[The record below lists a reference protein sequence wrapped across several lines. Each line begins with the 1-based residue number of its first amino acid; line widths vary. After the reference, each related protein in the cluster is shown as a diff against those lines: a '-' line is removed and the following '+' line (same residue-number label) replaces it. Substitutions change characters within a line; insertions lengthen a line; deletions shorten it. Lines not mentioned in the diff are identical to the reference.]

1 MVKNIH
7 GGNKHKKFAR
17 KRDNTGRNDIISLK
31 KTDEQEYGY
40 ITKIL
45 GNCRFTILCY
55 DKKERIG
62 HVRGKLRK
70 RTFFEQGDF
79 ILVSLR
85 NFQDS
90 LCDMIQ
96 KYTYDQ
102 VNILINNNEIKEC
115 FAKNGQFFDNSDSD
129 KNAIDISFNN
139 STLDSDFS
147 DSEVNNTNINTEVN
161 INNTNNTN
169 NNNKINVNDLNDLE
183 TLFK

>member
-1 MVKNIH
+1 MVKNTH

-17 KRDNTGRNDIISLK
+17 KRDNTGRNDIVSLK
-31 KTDEQEYGY
+31 KTEEQEYGY

-45 GNCRFTILCY
+45 GNCRFNILCY

-85 NFQDS
+85 DFQDN

-102 VNILINNNEIKEC
+102 VNILINNNEVKEC
-115 FAKNGQFFDNSDSD
+115 FAKNGQFFDNNTKDTVD
-129 KNAIDISFNN
+129 VSFNN
-139 STLDSDFS
+139 SISDTS
-147 DSEVNNTNINTEVN
+147 DDETETTETNLKINTDN
-161 INNTNNTN
+161 H
-169 NNNKINVNDLNDLE
+169 NNKINVDDLTDLDN
-183 TLFK
+183 LF